1 MDSTQ
6 LKLPIADS
14 ITLEFLTSS
23 KYKTHIKKNQVS
35 LKVDDSELIFY
46 RKRIISLT
54 KEMFNA
60 EFKNDKL
67 KSFFEEYARQLI
79 GYFKDIDTNDV
90 IQKQHIPTDDIPKEP
105 IQPTVSPLTI
115 PDELSL
121 IRKSVSVPGL
131 DNYVIKKTH
140 NKGRNKLIVPQI
152 IDVNLRDPAF
162 KLKGINR

>member
-54 KEMFNA
+54 KEMFNI
-60 EFKNDKL
+60 ETKHDNL
-67 KSFFEEYARQLI
+67 KCFFDEYARQLI
-79 GYFKDIDTNDV
+79 EYFKDIDTNDV
-90 IQKQHIPTDDIPKEP
+90 IQKQHILKDDVIKEANPTTI
-105 IQPTVSPLTI
+105 SPLNI
-115 PDELSL
+115 NDEMSL
-121 IRKSVSVPGL
+121 IRKSVSAPDLG
-131 DNYVIKKTH
+131 NFVIKKTQ

-152 IDVNLRDPAF
+152 LDVNLRDPIF
-162 KLKGINR
+162 KLKGVNR